1 MDYRQLFSDDTTKQ
15 EFLDRFGEIAAGAAE
30 WDGPESTTRGL
41 TVDRAAEAIARMNEG
56 RWAAGDSQLEAIIR
70 RFTRPVHLIQRSTLV
85 VPADGMVSSAE
96 VAAHL
101 EGARSRIEPVIPAVG
116 RIDLRNHHLDWVG
129 TGWLVTS
136 RLVVTNRHVADQF
149 ARPGAGGF
157 AFRIL
162 AGRRVRAILDWYHEH
177 EQPDESRFP
186 VEEVV
191 WMEPDES
198 PFDLAL
204 LRIRETGED
213 GENAPLPI
221 ELHEPGLTGADV
233 GRWIA
238 VIGYPAQDSRA
249 HAADQQ
255 RIFDGVYNC
264 KRLAAGRVT
273 AVEGRGLLSHDATT
287 LGGNSGSVVV
297 DLNHGRAVGLHFGGL
312 AGSHNAAVD
321 ASMLAGLVRAHDN

>member
-1 MDYRQLFSDDTTKQ
+1 MDYRQLFSEDATKQ
-15 EFLDRFGEIAAGAAE
+15 EFLDRFDEIAANAAE

-41 TVDRAAEAIARMNEG
+41 TVDRAAEAVARMNEG
-56 RWAAGDSQLEAIIR
+56 RWAPGDSRLEAIIR
-70 RFTRPVHLIQRSTLV
+70 RFTRPVYLIQRSTIV
-85 VPADGMVSSAE
+85 VPAEGMASSDE
-96 VAAHL
+96 VAANL
-101 EGARSRIEPVIPAVG
+101 DGARSRIEPVIPSVG

-157 AFRIL
+157 AFRKL
-162 AGRRVRAILDWYHEH
+162 AGRQVRAVVDWYHEY

-191 WMEPDES
+191 WIEPDES

-204 LRIRETGED
+204 LRIRETSED
-213 GENAPLPI
+213 SESPPLPI
-221 ELHEPGLTGADV
+221 ELHEPGLTGLDV

-249 HAADQQ
+249 HALDQQ

-273 AVEGRGLLSHDATT
+273 AVEGRGILSHDATT

-297 DLNHGRAVGLHFGGL
+297 DLDGGRAVGLHFGGL

-321 ASMLAGLVRAHDN
+321 ASLLARLVHTYDS